1 MKVDDILTKQLVTT
15 NPAESKEKSASGN
28 KGFKELLDDE
38 VGLQATAKGTSTS
51 NATPV
56 TLQTASLFPIV
67 SLQEQNSNAATSIT
81 SICQDLDQLLEGL
94 ENSDPNLKALENAI
108 ASLSSKATDLNELAE
123 ELREDSNLKKLSDEL
138 NVLSYVESIKWK
150 RGDYL

>member
-15 NPAESKEKSASGN
+15 NLTESKEKSTSGN

-67 SLQEQNSNAATSIT
+67 SLQEQNTNAATSIT
-81 SICQDLDQLLEGL
+81 SICQDLDQLLGGL
-94 ENSDPNLKALENAI
+94 ENSHSNHRAMENAI
-108 ASLSSKATDLNELAE
+108 ASLSSKASDLKELAE
-123 ELREDSNLKKLSDEL
+123 KLPEDASLKELSDEL

>member
-15 NPAESKEKSASGN
+15 NLTESKEKSTSGN

-38 VGLQATAKGTSTS
+38 VGLHATSKGTSTG
-51 NATPV
+51 NPTPV

-67 SLQEQNSNAATSIT
+67 SLQEQNSNTATSIT
-81 SICQDLDQLLEGL
+81 NICQDLDQLLEGL
-94 ENSDPNLKALENAI
+94 ESSDPNLRALENAI
-108 ASLSSKATDLNELAE
+108 SSLSSKASDLKGLAE
-123 ELREDSNLKKLSDEL
+123 ELPEDSNLKTLSDEL